1 MLEIGTT
8 SFELDITPLG
18 EVSLKAYAT
27 GLFKQIDEQ
36 ASTLLPL
43 LDYGL
48 ELDLEEGSLRG
59 KSLILATAASLYL
72 GIGQYGSFVQGLRE
86 IRNGAR
92 ALSLWT
98 TEHVPHSLGCTAEV
112 IRTRRSGGGVVTKL
126 ARLFNEVQHHRL
138 SPEQALE
145 RALPLFG
152 GGTDS
157 PLGLRDDLEAALR
170 VVGNEPR
177 QLDFDFGAWKDGPD
191 SGEPEPPRRQRHS
204 SDRPA
209 ALPAERLRVEI
220 RRESRTGKPIMRVIH
235 L

>member
-8 SFELDITPLG
+8 SFELDIAPLG

-48 ELDLEEGSLRG
+48 ELDLEEGSLKGR
-59 KSLILATAASLYL
+59 SLILATAAGLYL

-92 ALSLWT
+92 ALSHWT
-98 TEHVPHSLGCTAEV
+98 TEHVPRSLGCTAEV
-112 IRTRRSGGGVVTKL
+112 IRTHRSGGGVVTKL

-152 GGTDS
+152 DDP
-157 PLGLRDDLEAALR
+157 PLGFRDDLAAALR
-170 VVGNEPR
+170 VVGNEPQ
-177 QLDFDFGAWKDGPD
+177 QLDFDFGAWREAPD
-191 SGEPEPPRRQRHS
+191 PGEPESPRRQRHS

-209 ALPAERLRVEI
+209 ALPADRLRVEI

-235 L
+235 M